1 MKILCEEECLS
12 YSGGAKISLALS
24 IALSAFGAF
33 ILGVIDGISN
43 PKSCNAR

>member
-1 MKILCEEECLS
+1 MKVLCDDECLS

-24 IALSAFGAF
+24 VALSAVGAF
-33 ILGVIDGISN
+33 ILGIIDGISN